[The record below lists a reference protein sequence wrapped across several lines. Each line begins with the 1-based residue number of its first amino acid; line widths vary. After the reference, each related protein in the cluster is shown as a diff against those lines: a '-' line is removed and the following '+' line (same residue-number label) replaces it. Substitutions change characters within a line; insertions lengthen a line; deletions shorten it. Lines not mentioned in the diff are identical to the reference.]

1 VLVLDAGASF
11 APLQHAEP
19 WSEGSRGLEQR
30 RRKAALIA
38 EAYAL
43 AGMDG
48 LALGG
53 NDWALGP
60 SFLWTMLAEHRLPV
74 LAANLKCQE
83 DVPTQPGRVV
93 DVGGKR
99 VALVGVTEGE
109 VEGCQ
114 VEDPVGSAAAAL
126 EALGPVDLSIGL
138 VPFRSSAQVAAMGAV
153 GFDVIVDGRGRH
165 TLGNVERAESTLLYG
180 AGSRGKHVGVLE
192 ATWTASAERW
202 TPEGA
207 RASLEEKVERTGKR
221 IQQLEE
227 RLALEEEPLRV
238 ARIEAQRT
246 AYESQVKQAQV
257 ELDQLGNQRS
267 NRLLYREVPLS
278 RDVMDHGATATMV
291 GDALKGMLEAEGA
304 PIRYHLEPHV
314 ALEKSPY
321 AGSDVCVGCHQTQHA
336 QWSTTRHAHAWQ
348 TLVMEQRHLDQDCFG
363 CHSTAA
369 GQRGGVSEPSK
380 VVGMRDVQCEACHG
394 PAKAHTKRPMSVRP
408 VGVPDLATCTRCHD
422 GDRDGGRFDAD
433 TYWPKVDHSTGKPPR
448 D

>member
-1 VLVLDAGASF
+1 MLDAGASF

-43 AGMDG
+43 AGIDG

-53 NDWALGP
+53 NDWALGS
-60 SFLWTMLAEHRLPV
+60 SFLWEMVAEHRLPV
-74 LAANLKCQE
+74 LIANLRCTS
-83 DVPTQPGRVV
+83 DVPTESGRVV
-93 DVGGKR
+93 DIGGKR

-109 VEGCQ
+109 VEGCE
-114 VEDPVGSAAAAL
+114 VEEPVGAAVTAL
-126 EALGPVDLSIGL
+126 AALGPVDLSIGL
-138 VPFRSSAQVAAMGAV
+138 VPFRSSAQVAAMGTV

-165 TLGNVERAESTLLYG
+165 TLGSIERVESTLLYG

-192 ATWTASAERW
+192 ATWIASGKGW

-207 RASLEEKVERTGKR
+207 QASLEDKVKRTGQR

-227 RLALEEEPLRV
+227 RLALEEEPSRV
-238 ARIEAQRT
+238 ARIEAQRS

-257 ELDQLGNQRS
+257 ELEQLGKQGA

-291 GDALKGMLEAEGA
+291 GDALKGILEAEGA

-321 AGSDVCVGCHQTQHA
+321 AGSDVCVGCHQKEHA

-363 CHSTAA
+363 CHSTGA

-380 VVGMRDVQCEACHG
+380 VVGLRDVQCEACHG
-394 PAKAHTKRPMSVRP
+394 PAKAHTQRPMSVQPAR
-408 VGVPDLATCTRCHD
+408 VPDVPTCTRCHD
-422 GDRDGGRFDAD
+422 GEQDGGRFEVD
-433 TYWPKVDHSTGKPPR
+433 TYWPKVDHSTAGPAR

>member
-1 VLVLDAGASF
+1 MLVLDAGASL

-38 EAYAL
+38 ESYAL
-43 AGMDG
+43 AGIDG

-74 LAANLKCQE
+74 LAANLSCVG

-93 DVGGKR
+93 EIGGRRVG
-99 VALVGVTEGE
+99 LVGVTEGE

-114 VEDPVGSAAAAL
+114 VGDPVVAATAAL
-126 EALGPVDLSIGL
+126 AALGPVDLSIGL
-138 VPFRSSAQVAAMGAV
+138 VPFRSSAQVGAMGAV
-153 GFDVIVDGRGRH
+153 GFDVIIEGRGRH
-165 TLGNVERAESTLLYG
+165 ALGSVERAESALLYG

-192 ATWTASAERW
+192 ATWTASGEGW
-202 TPEGA
+202 TPQGV
-207 RASLEEKVERTGKR
+207 RASLEEKIARTGKR

-227 RLALEEEPLRV
+227 RIALEEEPSRI
-238 ARIEAQRT
+238 ARFEAQRS
-246 AYESQVKQAQV
+246 AYQSQLKQTQA
-257 ELDQLGNQRS
+257 EIDQLGSQRS

-278 RDVMDHGATATMV
+278 RDVMDHEATATLV

-321 AGSDVCVGCHQTQHA
+321 AGSDVCVGCHQTQHD

-348 TLVMEQRHLDQDCFG
+348 TLVMEKRHLDQDCFG
-363 CHSTAA
+363 CHSTGA
-369 GQRGGVSEPSK
+369 GQRGGTSDPSK

-394 PAKAHTKRPMSVRP
+394 PAKAHTKQPLSVRP
-408 VGVPDLATCTRCHD
+408 VRVPEVATCTRCHD
-422 GDRDGGRFDAD
+422 GDRDGGRFSVE
-433 TYWPKVDHSTGKPPR
+433 TYWPKVDHSTGARPR
-448 D
+448 E